1 LTARINIIVEG
12 QTEESFIKNVLAPYL
27 WPQGIYMT
35 ASILGI
41 PGHKGGNVNYAR
53 VRKDIL
59 LQLKQ
64 DRMAYCSTML
74 DLYGL
79 GVGFPETTPAASL
92 TGTERAARLEQA
104 IVQDVTVAAPDL
116 RADLRFIPHFQV
128 HEYEALLFSDP
139 DAFASALGKADLTQQ
154 FRSVR
159 AAFSTPEDIN
169 DDPQTAPSKRVLGLY
184 PSYKKVIDGT
194 IAATAVGLEKMLL
207 ECPHFRS
214 WVERLSTIGTA
225 QRP

>member
-1 LTARINIIVEG
+1 LIARINIIVEG
-12 QTEESFIKNVLAPYL
+12 QTEESFVKNVLAPHF
-27 WPQGIYMT
+27 WPQAVSVT

-64 DRMAYCSTML
+64 DRTAYCSTML

-79 GVGFPETTPAASL
+79 GAGFPWTPATDSL
-92 TGTERAARLEQA
+92 TGIQKAARLEQA
-104 IVQDVTVAAPDL
+104 IVQDVATAVPEL
-116 RADLRFIPHFQV
+116 RADLRLIPYFQV
-128 HEYEALLFSDP
+128 HEYEGLLFSDP
-139 DAFASALGKADLTQQ
+139 DAFASALGKSDLAKQ
-154 FRSVR
+154 FRTVR

-169 DDPQTAPSKRVLGLY
+169 DDPQTAPSKRVLSFY
-184 PSYKKVIDGT
+184 PPYKKVIEGT
-194 IAATAVGLEKMLL
+194 IAAEAIGLEKMLQ

-214 WVERLSTIGTA
+214 WVERLA
-225 QRP
+225 QLS